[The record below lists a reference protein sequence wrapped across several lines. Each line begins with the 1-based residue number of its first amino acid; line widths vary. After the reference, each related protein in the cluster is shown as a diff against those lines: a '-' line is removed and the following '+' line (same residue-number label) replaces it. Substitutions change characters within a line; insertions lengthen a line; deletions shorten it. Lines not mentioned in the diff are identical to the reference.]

1 MYFCMVPCFFRT
13 IFCTKNVLLHNQ
25 QFTKNIFSYVRDS
38 SIFEVPIVFFSAF
51 ERVNLTPDKPMQR
64 LLDIQQLYEPGPW
77 PSLDPIM
84 HVGLLRHVLG
94 RAPLVPLFLQGNSTA
109 TIPHGMRNLRSRF
122 PNGRADTQP
131 DKGDGSRIYEVNNW
145 LGEFGR
151 GMPRRMSVAATERL
165 RSAMRVDA
173 RAKAWATR
181 KRNREM
187 RDGH

>member
-1 MYFCMVPCFFRT
+1 MLFRSPVENEKD
-13 IFCTKNVLLHNQ
+13 ILFGCPELLGQ
-25 QFTKNIFSYVRDS
+25 IRLRPIGATEADDAD
-38 SIFEVPIVFFSAF
+38 FEVPIVFFSAF

-64 LLDIQQLYEPGPW
+64 ILETQQLYEPGPW

-109 TIPHGMRNLRSRF
+109 TIPRGMRHLRSRF

-131 DKGDGSRIYEVNNW
+131 DKGDGSRIYEVNTW
-145 LGEFGR
+145 LWECGSGLLRTCGAFKGESLCEGK
-151 GMPRRMSVAATERL
+151 SNL
-165 RSAMRVDA
+165 Q
-173 RAKAWATR
+173 
-181 KRNREM
+181 RNREM